1 MSMVRHL
8 LFLLF
13 VVMPLLLWGSKRAV
27 AQENDPFETARTH
40 LQHGRYEE
48 ALETYDELAE
58 VKEHAVS
65 VALGK
70 ARVFQAQ
77 GELAKAAEQLASA
90 RTADARS
97 TQATARLAEIRF
109 LQGNYTDAE
118 KLAEAALKLDGRN
131 PLARIVLADVQ
142 TETGRLKEAGENYRW
157 FVRFYNQAQPE
168 DAETLLLVAR
178 GTLQYARWRSISQI
192 FSFVLNTLCP
202 DALKADKLSW
212 QAYHV
217 SGDLLL
223 EKYNRA
229 QAIPEFKQA
238 LAINPQAVPVL
249 VSLGEAALQQ
259 YDLKGAE
266 EFAERALNANPHSVP
281 ALNLKADLSIANGK
295 LSDALKTVEESLK
308 INPHEQRTL
317 ARQAAI
323 FLLLD
328 GEPPELDD
336 LLANLEKIDRVKIKK
351 PSRFSKLIVDLAKRN
366 SHPGYFLTILGS
378 TLERRR
384 QYPIAQK
391 LFQRAVDV
399 MPQLSEPK
407 TSLGMLFMRVGKTEE
422 AQKILDSAF
431 KADPYHVRV
440 SNMRK
445 VLKLLGGYETIATDH
460 FIIRVD
466 SKLDKVLG
474 EYMAEYLEENYA
486 ELVEQFGFEPPARTH
501 FEIYN
506 NAKGLSAHQWFSA
519 RMIGLPWIQT
529 IGASTGVIVA
539 LASPTA
545 AGEPFNWA
553 RVVKHEFVHVITL
566 QQTKFHIPHWF
577 TEALAVT
584 SEGYPRPAT
593 WDKLLLERVPKGEL
607 RSLDELNDAFIR
619 PKTPLDWQFAYCQ
632 SRLYAQYMIEKY
644 GKETIPKML
653 AEYRKNT
660 PTKKAIPLV
669 FGVDVETFEKGY
681 REFLNTIVAE
691 LKQGAPTET
700 KQTPAELEKAYNAD
714 PDNPTA
720 AAKYAFVLLRLRQ
733 AEQARELALKAL
745 EKNEKEPL
753 AALVMAQLE
762 LRGEDSAA
770 AIEYLEK
777 GLDSKQPHALLLSSL
792 ARLKLATE
800 KHAEAAE
807 LYELGLEKFPHDI
820 DWLKGATAA
829 YLKLD
834 ETDKLTAALKE
845 LARRDPDDATVR
857 KKLAEMALDNGDFKE
872 AAKYGRLAIHVDVL
886 DAEVHRILGE
896 SYRGLKNYPRSIK
909 EFEVAM
915 GLKPKDDT
923 LEVGLAKT
931 HLAAG
936 AKEKARLLLD
946 AVLERNPENTA
957 AKTLQEKLD

>member
-1 MSMVRHL
+1 MAHRL
-8 LFLLF
+8 PFALF
-13 VVMPLLLWGSKRAV
+13 VVMTLLPAVPQRAV
-27 AQENDPFETARTH
+27 AEEDDPFETARIH
-40 LQHGRYEE
+40 LQKGRYEE
-48 ALETYDELAE
+48 ALEAYDELART
-58 VKEHAVS
+58 KENAVR
-65 VALGK
+65 VPLGK
-70 ARVFQAQ
+70 GRVFQAL
-77 GELAKAAEQLASA
+77 GELEKAAEQLSAA

-97 TQATARLAEIRF
+97 AQATARLAEIRF
-109 LQGNYTDAE
+109 LQGNYAAAE
-118 KLAEAALKLDGRN
+118 QLAAAALKLDGRH
-131 PLARIVLADVQ
+131 PLAKIVLADVQ
-142 TETGRLKEAGENYRW
+142 TETGRLQEAGENYHW
-157 FVRFYNQAQPE
+157 FVRFYNRQQPN

-178 GTLQYARWRSISQI
+178 GTLQYARWSSASQI
-192 FSFVLNTLCP
+192 FNFALNTLCP
-202 DALKADKLSW
+202 DALKADKQSW

-217 SGDLLL
+217 SGNLLL

-249 VSLGEAALQQ
+249 VSLGQAALQQ
-259 YDLKGAE
+259 YDLNGA
-266 EFAERALNANPHSVP
+266 AEYADRALKTNPHSVP
-281 ALNLKADLSIANGK
+281 ALNLKTDVSIANGQ
-295 LSDALKTVEESLK
+295 LTAALKTIDKSLK
-308 INPHEQRTL
+308 VNPHEQRTL
-317 ARQAAI
+317 ARQAAL
-323 FLLLD
+323 FLLQD
-328 GEPPELDD
+328 REPDDFDD
-336 LLANLEKIDRVKIKK
+336 LLANLDSIDQVKIRK
-351 PSRFSKLIVDLAKRN
+351 PSRFTKLVVELAKRN
-366 SHPGYFLTILGS
+366 PRPGYFLTILGS
-378 TLERRR
+378 TLEGRR
-384 QYPIAQK
+384 QYPLAETLYKRAIA
-391 LFQRAVDV
+391 V

-407 TSLGMLFMRVGKTEE
+407 TSLGMLYMRVGKTEE
-422 AQKILDSAF
+422 ATKLLDSAF
-431 KADPYHVRV
+431 KADPYHIRV

-474 EYMAEYLEENYA
+474 EYMAEYLEENYD

-545 AGEPFNWA
+545 GGEPFNWA

-584 SEGYPRPAT
+584 SEGYPRPAI

-653 AEYRKNT
+653 AAYRKNT
-660 PTKKAIPLV
+660 PTEKAIPIA

-681 REFLNTIVAE
+681 REFLDALVAE
-691 LKQGAPTET
+691 LKQGAPTEA
-700 KQTPAELEKAYNAD
+700 KQTPAELEKAYEAN

-720 AAKYAFVLLRLRQ
+720 AAKYAYVLLRLRQ
-733 AEQARELALKAL
+733 AQRARELALKAL
-745 EKNEKEPL
+745 GKNDKEPL
-753 AALVMAQLE
+753 AAVVMAQLE
-762 LRGEDSAA
+762 LRAEDATA

-777 GLDSKQPHALLLSSL
+777 GLDRKQPHALLLSLL
-792 ARLKLATE
+792 AGLKLTTE
-800 KHAEAAE
+800 KYAEAAE
-807 LYELGLEKFPHDI
+807 LYELGLKKFPHDI

-834 ETDKLTAALKE
+834 ETEKLTAALKQ
-845 LARRDPDDATVR
+845 LVRRDPDDATVR
-857 KKLAEMALDNGDFKE
+857 KKLAELALDGGDFKE
-872 AAKYGRLAIHVDVL
+872 AVKYGRLAIHVDVL
-886 DAEVHRILGE
+886 DAEIHRILGE
-896 SYRGLKNYPRSIK
+896 SYRGLKNYSRSIR
-909 EFEVAM
+909 EFEVAIE
-915 GLKPKDDT
+915 LKPKDDA

-931 HLAAG
+931 HLATG
-936 AKEKARLLLD
+936 NKEKAKLLLD
-946 AVLERNPENTA
+946 DVLERNPDHAE